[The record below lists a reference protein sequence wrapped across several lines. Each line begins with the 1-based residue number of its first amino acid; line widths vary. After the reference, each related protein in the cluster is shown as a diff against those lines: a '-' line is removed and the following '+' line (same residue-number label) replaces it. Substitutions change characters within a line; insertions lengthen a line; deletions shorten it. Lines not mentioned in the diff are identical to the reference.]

1 MKALTLHQ
9 PWATLIADGVKTI
22 ETRSWR
28 PPAALIGQG
37 IAIHAGKRLIANY
50 WLNGPIRGAMYR
62 GHGAYWRQRIPRGA
76 VVCTARLSW
85 ACQVGG
91 FEDDDHVWVRVSPSS
106 LIREDP
112 YGDFGVGRWLWFLE
126 DIEPVDPPVPARGRQ
141 GLWNWGEPDSG
152 SVRIPA
158 GYNS

>member
-1 MKALTLHQ
+1 MKAITLHQ

-28 PPAALIGQG
+28 PPQTLIGQR
-37 IAIHAGKRLIANY
+37 IAIHAGKRLVANH

-62 GHGAYWRQRIPRGA
+62 GHGEYWRQHIPRGA
-76 VVCTARLSW
+76 VVCTARLSSVG
-85 ACQVGG
+85 QVLDL
-91 FEDDDHVWVRVSPSS
+91 EDDGHVLLGDSPSC
-106 LIREDP
+106 LNREDP

-141 GLWNWGEPDSG
+141 ALWNWDESDSG
-152 SVRIPA
+152 SVEIPT
-158 GYNS
+158 GDNL